1 MIEVNNLSVSIG
13 NKTILRNI
21 TFSLEKGTLSII
33 GLNGIGKT
41 TLLRTLAGLNKSY
54 SGHISINQ
62 KSLSS
67 FSHKHL
73 SKSISFVP
81 QEHVPYFKFTVLE
94 MIMFGRTPHI
104 KQFGFPT
111 KNDFNVVEKILC
123 DIGLEHLRERY
134 YTELSG
140 GEKRL
145 VLVSM
150 ALAQETKIILFDEPT
165 TFLDFK
171 NAMIVINKIKNL
183 SKELGKLI
191 VVTMHDINQA
201 ISIADQALILYSEN
215 CFDFGNADVTINEI
229 NLQRLYGM
237 EFKTMYDDN
246 FKFIVPSRG

>member
-1 MIEVNNLSVSIG
+1 MSV
-13 NKTILRNI
+13 
-21 TFSLEKGTLSII
+21 I

-41 TLLRTLAGLNKSY
+41 TLLRTLAGINKSY
-54 SGHISINQ
+54 SGQISINQ

-67 FSHKHL
+67 FSHKSL

-123 DIGLEHLRERY
+123 DIGLEDLRERY

-145 VLVSM
+145 VLVAMS
-150 ALAQETKIILFDEPT
+150 LAQETQIILFDEPT

-171 NAMIVINKIKNL
+171 NAMIVINKIKTI
-183 SKELGKLI
+183 SKE
-191 VVTMHDINQA
+191 
-201 ISIADQALILYSEN
+201 
-215 CFDFGNADVTINEI
+215 FGN
-229 NLQRLYGM
+229 
-237 EFKTMYDDN
+237 
-246 FKFIVPSRG
+246 